1 MNGFISQPPKFI
13 LVTLLLDI
21 LQNEQNYSF
30 QFEQIIFKHHWPQ
43 RDLINSQRLHSQTI
57 PEVSLFLILGDKV
70 TAQQISN
77 FWL

>member
-1 MNGFISQPPKFI
+1 MDLLVSHLNLSF
-13 LVTLLLDI
+13 VTLLLDI

-43 RDLINSQRLHSQTI
+43 RDLINSQHLHGQTI